1 MAKLMLTLAT
11 SLMLIPVTS
20 CAPRREV
27 RMNSSITM
35 MALNIVQPFVSK
47 SLAQRLALLIIKD
60 RYPPSVFLPKGSG
73 KVVDDGDAW
82 HVTFDNGLVNEN
94 DHQKMV
100 VVEGAVVPRRLTLVI
115 RKSNAEIMDIQ

>member
-1 MAKLMLTLAT
+1 
-11 SLMLIPVTS
+11 
-20 CAPRREV
+20 
-27 RMNSSITM
+27 MNSSITM